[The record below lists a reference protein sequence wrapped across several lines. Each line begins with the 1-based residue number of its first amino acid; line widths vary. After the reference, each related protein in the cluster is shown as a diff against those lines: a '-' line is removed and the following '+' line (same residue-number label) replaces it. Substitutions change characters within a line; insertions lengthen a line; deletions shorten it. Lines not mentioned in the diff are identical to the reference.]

1 MRRNPPEGRDGALI
15 YLLEDDSSIRNF
27 VEYALVSSGLETRG
41 FERPS
46 DFWRELDK
54 CMPSLLLLDIM
65 LPEEDGLE
73 ILRKLRE
80 RQDTKK
86 LPVIMLTARGTEY
99 DKVLGLDRGAD
110 DYIAKPFGI
119 MELLS
124 RVRALLRRTEP
135 EAGTEDLS
143 LGGITLSPAT
153 RTVRVNG
160 ETVFLT
166 HKEFELL
173 ELLLSKPGAVF
184 PREKIL
190 SSVWGTDFDGE
201 SRTLDVHIRT
211 LRGKLGVCGGQI
223 KTVRGIGYKMEDK
236 L

>member
-1 MRRNPPEGRDGALI
+1 MI
-15 YLLEDDSSIRNF
+15 YLLEDDGSIRNF
-27 VEYALVSSGLETRG
+27 VEYALVSAGLETRG

-46 DFWRELDK
+46 DFWRALDR
-54 CMPSLLLLDIM
+54 CVPSLLLLDIM

-80 RQDTKK
+80 RRDTRK
-86 LPVIMLTARGTEY
+86 LPVIMLSAQDTEY

-135 EAGTEDLS
+135 EVETRDLT

-160 ETVFLT
+160 EVVFLT

-173 ELLLSKPGAVF
+173 ELFMSKPGAVF

-190 SSVWGTDFDGE
+190 AAVWGADFDGE

-223 KTVRGIGYKMEDK
+223 KTVRGTGYKMEDE

>member
-1 MRRNPPEGRDGALI
+1 MI
-15 YLLEDDSSIRNF
+15 YLLEDDGSIRNF
-27 VEYALVSSGLETRG
+27 VEYALVSAGLETRG

-46 DFWRELDK
+46 DFWRALDR
-54 CMPSLLLLDIM
+54 CVPSLLLLDIM

-80 RQDTKK
+80 RRDTRK
-86 LPVIMLTARGTEY
+86 LPVIMLSARDTEY

-135 EAGTEDLS
+135 EVETRDLT

-160 ETVFLT
+160 EVVFLT
-166 HKEFELL
+166 HKEFERL
-173 ELLLSKPGAVF
+173 ELFMSKPGAVF

-190 SSVWGTDFDGE
+190 AAVWGADFDGE

-223 KTVRGIGYKMEDK
+223 KTVRGTGYKMEDE

>member
-1 MRRNPPEGRDGALI
+1 MI
-15 YLLEDDSSIRNF
+15 YLLEDDGSIRNF
-27 VEYALVSSGLETRG
+27 VEYALNGSGLETRG

-54 CMPSLLLLDIM
+54 SLPSLLLLDIM

-80 RQDTKK
+80 RRDTKR

-135 EAGTEDLS
+135 EAEMEELV
-143 LGGITLSPAT
+143 LGGIRLSPAT
-153 RTVRVNG
+153 HTVTVNG
-160 ETVFLT
+160 GGVTLT

-173 ELLLSKPGAVF
+173 ELLMSKPGAVF
-184 PREKIL
+184 TREKIL
-190 SSVWGTDFDGE
+190 SAVWGVDFDGE

-211 LRGKLGVCGGQI
+211 LRGKLGRYGEQI

-236 L
+236 V

>member
-1 MRRNPPEGRDGALI
+1 MI
-15 YLLEDDSSIRNF
+15 YLLEDDGSIRNF

-54 CMPSLLLLDIM
+54 CVPSLLLLDIM

-73 ILRKLRE
+73 ILRKLRA
-80 RQDTKK
+80 RRDTAR

-99 DKVLGLDRGAD
+99 DKVMGLDQGAD

-119 MELLS
+119 MELIS
-124 RVRALLRRTEP
+124 RVRALIRRTETD
-135 EAGTEDLS
+135 EGGGGELNLGGLCLS
-143 LGGITLSPAT
+143 LSTH
-153 RTVRVNG
+153 TVTAKG
-160 ETVFLT
+160 EGVALT

-173 ELLLSKPGAVF
+173 ALLMSKPGTVF
-184 PREKIL
+184 TRDRIL
-190 SSVWGTDFDGE
+190 SAVWGTDFDGE

-211 LRGKLGVCGGQI
+211 LRAKLGDCGELI

-236 L
+236 V